1 MKKYILKR
9 IAIALITLFV
19 ILLILFVMMSLMPGS
34 PFNDEKMSR
43 DQVAALYAK
52 YGLDKPVLIQFF
64 IYLKNMLTGNF
75 GISYSI
81 QSNMPVSN
89 MIASSLPISI
99 QIGLQA
105 AVFGSFIGLILGIV
119 AALKKNTFIDTFA
132 TGISVIGVSLPSFV
146 LALILSYFF
155 AFKFNMF
162 PILYSPQKMLIS
174 TILPSISMAMFTL
187 ASIARYARSE
197 IIEVMNLDYIT
208 LADSKGIP
216 KVRLI
221 FVHVLRNA
229 MIAVMTVLAAL
240 VVDLMAG
247 SLVVEKAFSIPGLGS
262 LFIKAIQ
269 SNDYN
274 VVLSISFVYSIMF
287 IGAMILVDVLY
298 GIVDPRI
305 RLAKGE

>member
-1 MKKYILKR
+1 LKKYITKR
-9 IAIALITLFV
+9 IAIALITLLV
-19 ILLILFVMMSLMPGS
+19 ILLILFIMMSLMPGS

-52 YGLDKPVLIQFF
+52 YGLDKPVLTRFF

-81 QSNMPVSN
+81 QANMPVMD
-89 MIASSLPISI
+89 MIRYSLPISI

-105 AVFGSFIGLILGIV
+105 AVFGSFIGLILGII
-119 AALKKNTFIDTFA
+119 AALKKNTFIDTIA
-132 TGISVIGVSLPSFV
+132 TGVSVIGVSLPSFV
-146 LALILSYFF
+146 FALLLSYFF
-155 AFKFNMF
+155 AFKFNLF
-162 PILYSPQKMLIS
+162 PILYSSSETIMS
-174 TILPSISMAMFTL
+174 TILPSVSMAMFTL
-187 ASIARYARSE
+187 ASIARYSRSE
-197 IIEVMNLDYIT
+197 IIEVMTADYIT

-221 FVHVLRNA
+221 VVHVLRNA
-229 MIAVMTVLAAL
+229 IIAVMTVLAAL
-240 VVDLMAG
+240 TVDLMAG

-274 VVLSISFVYSIMF
+274 VVLSISFVYSVMF
-287 IGAMILVDVLY
+287 IGVMILVDVLY

>member
-9 IAIALITLFV
+9 IAIALIT
-19 ILLILFVMMSLMPGS
+19 LFVMMSLMPGS

-89 MIASSLPISI
+89 LIASSLPISI

-146 LALILSYFF
+146 LALLLSYFF

-162 PILYSPQKMLIS
+162 PILYSSEKTLIS